1 MSQHTLSL
9 YIHNKCLWHNMPIYY
24 PELLQAIPLHK
35 VAFWKKLTDY
45 TVGSDSSII
54 FNSPS
59 VPLLHLAGW
68 YAPDGGVSA
77 QQFWS
82 DLVGAAAATWRPWR
96 CSSINLLLCKCVYL
110 PSFSLI
116 VLNFCSMYNTNN
128 RAHILS
134 LANIWSTSRQ
144 ILCYYAFWP
153 QGK

>member
-1 MSQHTLSL
+1 MRYYFENHLFVKRSQ
-9 YIHNKCLWHNMPIYY
+9 YIRIKNPHHKQSEKACMCFYTRHIRTHN
-24 PELLQAIPLHK
+24 
-35 VAFWKKLTDY
+35 F
-45 TVGSDSSII
+45 TVYINKTEHWVII
-54 FNSPS
+54 CNSQS
-59 VPLLHLAGW
+59 VPLAGW

-82 DLVGAAAATWRPWR
+82 DLVGAAVATWRPWR

-144 ILCYYAFWP
+144 ILCYYAF
-153 QGK
+153 